1 MSTPAPLEMNAVGG
15 VPVKGRFVGR
25 IVEFER
31 DRKGRPVRE
40 AWTPGFALGVAS
52 GAARFWSRGL
62 SLRDAVRSA
71 VQAYGPPLKV
81 ARVVEENIP
90 IHNGATTQG
99 LNHAL
104 DVTFRAQT
112 QTAAWYV
119 GIINNS
125 GYTTG
130 VSVNDTALSHGGWTE
145 WTGYDESVRQT
156 WPPAAASAGS
166 IANSSAMTFTN
177 NTGSSVTI
185 RGVGVWS
192 VSTKGSTSGLLWAT
206 AVENAGRTLS
216 NTQAF
221 QVIYQVD
228 FTPTS

>member
-1 MSTPAPLEMNAVGG
+1 MTHAPLEMHAAGG
-15 VPVKGRFVGR
+15 VPVRGKFTGRVVT
-25 IVEFER
+25 IER
-31 DRKGRPVRE
+31 DRHGRVVYEP
-40 AWTPGFALGVAS
+40 WTPAMLLAVVWLWAKLWYMKCPTPWTS
-52 GAARFWSRGL
+52 ARQL
-62 SLRDAVRSA
+62 A
-71 VQAYGPPLKV
+71 GPQVKIV
-81 ARVVEENIP
+81 SIDEDNIP

-112 QTAAWYV
+112 ATATWYV

-130 VSVNDTALSHGGWTE
+130 VSVNDTAASHGGWTE

-156 WPPAAASAGS
+156 WSPAAASAGS
-166 IANSSAMTFTN
+166 VANASAMTFTN
-177 NTGSSVTI
+177 NTGSSVTV

-192 VSTKGSTSGLLWAT
+192 ISTKGSSTGILWAT
-206 AVENAGRTLS
+206 AVESAGRTLS

>member
-15 VPVKGRFVGR
+15 VPVRGRFVGR
-25 IVEFER
+25 IVEIER
-31 DRKGRPVRE
+31 DKKGRLVRE
-40 AWTPGFALGVAS
+40 AWTPGFALNVFLAMLAFWRKMPLLD
-52 GAARFWSRGL
+52 AA
-62 SLRDAVRSA
+62 RSA
-71 VQAYGPPLKV
+71 VQCYGPPYKI
-81 ARVVEENIP
+81 ARIVEENIP
-90 IHNGATTQG
+90 IQNGATTQG

-104 DVTFRAQT
+104 DVTFRAQS

-130 VSVNDTALSHGGWTE
+130 VSVNDTAASHGGWTE
-145 WTGYDESVRQT
+145 WDGYDESVRQT
-156 WPPAAASAGS
+156 WSPAAASAGS
-166 IANSSAMTFTN
+166 VANASAMTFTN
-177 NTGSSVTI
+177 NTGSSVTV

-192 VSTKGSTSGLLWAT
+192 VSTKGATTGILWAT
-206 AVENAGRTLS
+206 AVESAGRTLS

>member
-1 MSTPAPLEMNAVGG
+1 MTPAPLEMAAHGG

-25 IVEFER
+25 VVEFEL
-31 DRKGRPVRE
+31 DRKGRPKRE
-40 AWTPGFALGVAS
+40 PWTLLHYLTVAVM
-52 GAARFWSRGL
+52 AAYYWHHRCETPL
-62 SLRDAVRSA
+62 ATA
-71 VQAYGPPLKV
+71 VQLHAPPFV
-81 ARVVEENIP
+81 IARIVEENIP

-104 DVTFRAQT
+104 DVTFRNQAQT
-112 QTAAWYV
+112 ATWYV

-130 VSVNDTALSHGGWTE
+130 VSVNDTAASHGGWTE
-145 WTGYDESVRQT
+145 WTGYNEATRQT
-156 WPPAAASAGS
+156 WAPAAAAAGS
-166 IANSSAMTFTN
+166 VANSSAMTFTN
-177 NTGSSVTI
+177 QSGSSVTI
-185 RGVGVWS
+185 RGVAVWS
-192 VSTKGSTSGLLWAT
+192 ASAKGATTGILWAT